1 MESLGSL
8 DVFVRVSESRSF
20 TAAGQQLGISA
31 SAVSKTIARQE
42 ERLSVRLFHRSTR
55 TVNLT
60 PEGALF
66 LERCRRILSEVKDAE
81 AELLQTRGTPQG
93 KLRISLPSLGTLFMP
108 KLGDFKRRYPEIELD
123 IDYSDRLVDVIEEG
137 FDAVIRSG
145 TPSDSRLVARRLGT
159 CRKVLV
165 GAPSYFSQ
173 AGMPSKP
180 EDLTNHARLH
190 YRFPSTGKLDVW
202 PLGDKT
208 EMIPE
213 RPASMVTNTLDP
225 QVCFAEQGLGI
236 AYLPEIAVR
245 RQLEQGSLVTVLD
258 EYDRENMVFH
268 VLWPSGRHL
277 SVKIRLF
284 VDFVTSHLFPL

>member
-31 SAVSKTIARQE
+31 SAVSKTIARLE

-66 LERCRRILSEVKDAE
+66 LERCRRILSEVKEAE

-159 CRKVLV
+159 CRKVFV
-165 GAPSYFSQ
+165 GAPGYFSKV
-173 AGMPSKP
+173 GMPRKP
-180 EDLTNHARLH
+180 EDLTSHARLH

-202 PLGDKT
+202 PLRDKT

-258 EYDRENMVFH
+258 DYDRENMVFH